1 MLRGDVNS
9 IMRIHIFLENKRII
23 NFGVDYEG
31 NYNFKSNSLF
41 KQSEQ
46 KIKPQSCLKSL
57 PENDEETS

>member
-9 IMRIHIFLENKRII
+9 IMRIHTFLEKKRII
-23 NFGVDYEG
+23 NFGVDYGG

-46 KIKPQSCLKSL
+46 KIKPQTRLMNE
-57 PENDEETS
+57 PEND